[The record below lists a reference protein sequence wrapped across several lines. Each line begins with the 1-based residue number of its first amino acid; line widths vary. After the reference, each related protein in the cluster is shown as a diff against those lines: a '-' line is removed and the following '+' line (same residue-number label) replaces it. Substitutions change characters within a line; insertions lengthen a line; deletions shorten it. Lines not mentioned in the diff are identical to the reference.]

1 VEKIVHYNKMESMP
15 DISHFVLEKNDICK
29 LLEDTLE
36 KNKKDEQLIV
46 EILNCLSALATN

>member
-1 VEKIVHYNKMESMP
+1 MHYNKMESMP